1 MEILIGRD
9 KDTGKLKIKAGG
21 KAMLYGTKRLPDS
34 VLEEHV
40 KLKVEDDNIRL
51 ENLNLNAYTYVNGQ
65 AVEKKAVTRQHT
77 IELGRDHYPFDW
89 HSLDELIPPE
99 ADIRP
104 LKFIWEEYESQ
115 NISLQIAERRFN
127 TLRSMTGLITMA
139 AIALSVTT
147 GEKNKWYIILYGI
160 AIVFSLIFFVKSFI
174 DSSKIPQKRQ
184 ELGRNFQ
191 RSYTCPNCG
200 HFLGNQSYDILEQN
214 DRCPYCKT
222 KFIH

>member
-1 MEILIGRD
+1 MEIIIGRD
-9 KDTGKLKIKAGG
+9 PETSRLKLVAGSKG
-21 KAMLYGTKRLPDS
+21 VLYGSMIPASIRPEHCKLIVENSTMRL
-34 VLEEHV
+34 
-40 KLKVEDDNIRL
+40 K
-51 ENLNLNAYTYVNGQ
+51 NLDINAYTYVNGLP
-65 AVEKKAVTRQHT
+65 
-77 IELGRDHYPFDW
+77 IESKTVIKTDQIALGTDRCVFDW
-89 HSLDELIPPE
+89 RALDELIPPE
-99 ADIRP
+99 TDIRP
-104 LKFIWEEYESQ
+104 LKTIWEEYESQ

-147 GEKNKWYIILYGI
+147 GERNKWYIILYGL

-191 RSYTCPNCG
+191 RNYTCPHCG
-200 HFLGNQSYDILEQN
+200 HFLGNQSYDILVQN
-214 DRCPYCKT
+214 DHCSYCKT